1 MNPII
6 LELKEGSYY
15 WCSCGKSKSQ
25 LFCDGS
31 HKGSKF
37 NPLEFKI
44 SEEKKVALC
53 NCKHTKTAPFCDGAH
68 KNSKG

>member
-15 WCSCGKSKSQ
+15 WCSCERSKSQ
-25 LFCDGS
+25 PFCDGS
-31 HKGSKF
+31 HQDTKF

-44 SEEKKVALC
+44 PAAKKVAIC

-68 KNSKG
+68 KNPKG